1 MKVFPHQDE
10 LMMAHNAAL
19 SIYIHSSFTP
29 SYSSSSS
36 TMLQAFSDG
45 FIIIISSVLI
55 RVHSEKQ
62 NHGIVSVSHSVM
74 SDSVTPWTVAHQS
87 PLSMGFPRQEFW
99 SGLPFSSLGDLP
111 DTVIKLRFTAL

>member
-1 MKVFPHQDE
+1 MKVFPHQAE